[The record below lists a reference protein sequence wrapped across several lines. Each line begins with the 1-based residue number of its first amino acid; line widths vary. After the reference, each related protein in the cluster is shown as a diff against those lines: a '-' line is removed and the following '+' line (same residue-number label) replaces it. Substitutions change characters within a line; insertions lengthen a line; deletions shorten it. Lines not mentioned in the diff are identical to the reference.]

1 MAATSDTPETATEA
15 LKRLGWVFDELTRP
29 GTSEAWA
36 YPAAATDD
44 LIDALQAIDRLK
56 LNAMAKLAIDA
67 NLVTKTG
74 RPTTSRERRE
84 AFRRDSGGTQP

>member
-1 MAATSDTPETATEA
+1 MAVTSDTPETAQEA
-15 LKRLGWVFDELTRP
+15 LKRLSWVVDELMRP
-29 GTSEAWA
+29 GTSHAFA

-44 LIDALQAIDRLK
+44 LVDALQAIDRLK
-56 LNAMAKLAIDA
+56 LNAMARVAIDA

-84 AFRRDSGGTQP
+84 AFRRQGESTT